1 MAEITHTPESHV
13 ADAQGHH
20 DHFSFMGRTFD
31 FPVYTGV
38 FLLLGLLTI
47 IEVSLSRVERG
58 GLTIWLDLVGIV
70 MVAIAI
76 AKAGLVVWF
85 YMHLNKDTRIF
96 LACLIIPM
104 ILVTVSALFLIFVP
118 QGSY

>member
-1 MAEITHTPESHV
+1 MTEITHTSESQAVEVH
-13 ADAQGHH
+13 GH
-20 DHFSFMGRTFD
+20 DENFSIIGRTFD

-38 FLLLGLLTI
+38 FLLLSILTI

-58 GLTIWLDLVGIV
+58 GLTIWLDLIGII
-70 MVAIAI
+70 MVTIAI

-96 LACLIIPM
+96 LACLLIPV
-104 ILVTVSALFLIFVP
+104 ILVTVSALFLVFVP